1 MIAQLVLYSY
11 PLVVL
16 LMFQRL
22 PRHEALIWS
31 VLMGYLFLPTHTGI
45 DLPLLPELNKTL
57 IPSLTAGVMC
67 LMLPDAGNAKSGRRH
82 RTKSENDSPPEPL
95 PQQSSLIA
103 NTCLIILF
111 LVPVGVFLTNTEAL
125 VFGPRRIGGL
135 GVYDIF
141 SMMLST
147 GVALLPF
154 LLARRYLTTPAARV
168 ALLQAL
174 VVGGLIY
181 SVLILIEVRLSPQL
195 NKWIYGFYPHSFQ
208 QHLRAGGFRPMVFLE
223 HGLRVG
229 IFIAMTCLAAVAL
242 WRMKAM
248 TDDVAAPPP
257 PESISSGHRSRP
269 AKPRPYLLYA
279 GYLFIILFLSKTFG
293 AFLIAFAL
301 LPVAVFFGARLQ
313 LIAAACIAA
322 AVLTYPM
329 LRTSDIF
336 PMERLTESLLSLNAE
351 RAYSFIFRVDNEDA
365 LLERAREKPGFGWGG
380 WGRARIYDPETGRD
394 LSVTDGVWVIVFG
407 EKGWLGYLATFGL
420 VTLPMIALA
429 LRRRNVGMVG
439 SGLCLLLVA
448 NLVDMLPNSALTPI
462 TWLVAGTVLA
472 LYENPARA
480 PAPDNPIR
488 GTAPD
493 PVKPRARAGPIRTA
507 STPRHPPAPRGTSPR
522 KKRAGSF

>member
-57 IPSLTAGVMC
+57 IPSLTAGLMC

-111 LVPVGVFLTNTEAL
+111 LVPIGVFWTNQEAL
-125 VFGPRRIGGL
+125 VYGPRRIGGIRP
-135 GVYDIF
+135 YDIF
-141 SMMLST
+141 SMMLSA
-147 GVALLPF
+147 GVMLLPF

-168 ALLQAL
+168 ALLRAL
-174 VVGGLIY
+174 VIGGLIY

-195 NKWIYGFYPHSFQ
+195 NKWIYGFYSHGFQ
-208 QHLRAGGFRPMVFLE
+208 QHIRAGGFRPMVFLE

-229 IFIAMTCLAAVAL
+229 IFISMTCLAAVAL
-242 WRMKAM
+242 WRMKAK
-248 TDDVAAPPP
+248 TGDESVPQPTKGAGSGRHPVAAKTP
-257 PESISSGHRSRP
+257 
-269 AKPRPYLLYA
+269 PYLLYA
-279 GYLFIILFLSKTFG
+279 GYLFIILFLSKTLG
-293 AFLIAFAL
+293 AFLIAFVL
-301 LPVAVFFGARLQ
+301 LPVAIFFGTRIQ

-322 AVLTYPM
+322 AVLTYPT
-329 LRTSDIF
+329 LRASEIF
-336 PMERLTESLLSLNAE
+336 PMEHLTESLISLNAE
-351 RAYSFIFRVDNEDA
+351 RASSFMFRVEHEDA

-394 LSVTDGVWVIVFG
+394 LSVTDGIWVIVFG

-507 STPRHPPAPRGTSPR
+507 STPRHPPAPRGTSPS
-522 KKRAGSF
+522 KKQAGSF

>member
-1 MIAQLVLYSY
+1 
-11 PLVVL
+11 LVVL

-57 IPSLTAGVMC
+57 IPGLTAGLMC

-111 LVPVGVFLTNTEAL
+111 LVPIGVFWTNQEAL
-125 VFGPRRIGGL
+125 VYGPRRIPGIRL
-135 GVYDIF
+135 YDIF
-141 SMMLST
+141 SMMLSA
-147 GVALLPF
+147 GVMLLPF
-154 LLARRYLTTPAARV
+154 LLARCYLTTPAAR
-168 ALLQAL
+168 ATLLRAL
-174 VVGGLIY
+174 VIGGLIY
-181 SVLILIEVRLSPQL
+181 SVLILVEVRLSPQL
-195 NKWIYGFYPHSFQ
+195 NKWIYGFYSHSFG
-208 QHLRAGGFRPMVFLE
+208 QHIRAGGFRPMVFLE

-242 WRMKAM
+242 WRMKAT
-248 TDDVAAPPP
+248 TDD
-257 PESISSGHRSRP
+257 ESISEPPEGTMTGHRP
-269 AKPRPYLLYA
+269 IVTKKPPYLLYA
-279 GYLFIILFLSKTFG
+279 GYLFIILFLSKTLG
-293 AFLIAFAL
+293 AFLIAFVL
-301 LPVAVFFGARLQ
+301 LPVAIFFGARLQ

-336 PMERLTESLLSLNAE
+336 PMDRLIETLTSLNAE
-351 RAYSFIFRVDNEDA
+351 RASSFVFRVGHEDA
-365 LLERAREKPGFGWGG
+365 LLDRAKLKPIFGWGG
-380 WGRARIYDPETGRD
+380 WARGHIFDPETGRY

-420 VTLPMIALA
+420 LTLPVIGLA

-439 SGLCLLLVA
+439 SGLCLLLGA
-448 NLVDMLPNSALTPI
+448 NLVDLLPNSALTPI

-480 PAPDNPIR
+480 PAPDNPTR

-507 STPRHPPAPRGTSPR
+507 STPRHPPAP
-522 KKRAGSF
+522 

>member
-31 VLMGYLFLPTHTGI
+31 VLMGYLFLPTQTGI

-57 IPSLTAGVMC
+57 IPSLTAGLMC

-82 RTKSENDSPPEPL
+82 RTKSEKDSPPEPL
-95 PQQSSLIA
+95 RQQSSLIA
-103 NTCLIILF
+103 NTCLIVLF
-111 LVPVGVFLTNTEAL
+111 LVPIGVFWTNQEAL
-125 VFGPRRIGGL
+125 VFGPRRIGGIR
-135 GVYDIF
+135 VYDIF
-141 SMMLST
+141 SMMLSV
-147 GVALLPF
+147 GVTLLPF

-181 SVLILIEVRLSPQL
+181 SALILIEVRLSPQL
-195 NKWIYGFYPHSFQ
+195 NKWIYGFYSHSFA
-208 QHLRAGGFRPMVFLE
+208 QHIRGGGFRPMVFLE

-242 WRMKAM
+242 WRMRAVDSR
-248 TDDVAAPPP
+248 TSNAVQ
-257 PESISSGHRSRP
+257 PENTGSGGRP
-269 AKPRPYLLYA
+269 TPVKKPPYLLYA
-279 GYLFIILFLSKTFG
+279 IYLFVILFLSKTLG
-293 AFLIAFAL
+293 AFLIAFIL
-301 LPVAVFFGARLQ
+301 LPIAILLGARMKL
-313 LIAAACIAA
+313 LVAAGLAA
-322 AVLTYPM
+322 AVLIYPT
-329 LRTSDIF
+329 LRTSDVF
-336 PMERLTESLLSLNAE
+336 PMEGITETFRSLNAE
-351 RAYSFIFRVDNEDA
+351 RAASFAFRIGHEDA
-365 LLERAREKPGFGWGG
+365 LLERAREKPVFGWGT
-380 WGRARIYDPETGRD
+380 WGRPRIYDPETGRD

-407 EKGWLGYLATFGL
+407 EKGWVGYLGTFGL
-420 VTLPMIALA
+420 LTLPVIALA
-429 LRRRNVGMVG
+429 LRKRDVGMVG
-439 SGLCLLLVA
+439 SGLCLILAA
-448 NLVDMLPNSALTPI
+448 NLVDLIPNSALTPI

-493 PVKPRARAGPIRTA
+493 PVKPRARAGPTRTA